1 MKRIVAL
8 SFFVFNIF
16 FINVFNNI
24 LFGDVVNSIVGI
36 VGSMP
41 ITYED
46 FISRKTFLDMQAKS
60 MGHNINDDL
69 VYKDLVEE
77 RIMYLKLQEYNYTIE
92 ENDVSRRLDSIAKQ
106 YNMTLDQFSKQLRAE
121 GISYA
126 EYRNSIKKQIAMEN
140 LSGLVVNSG
149 DISDEDADEFYNNS
163 KEKSMFEADTLV
175 KLSWIFFQATT
186 FTEKGEKQ
194 KIANTVRGLAARG
207 DDFSE
212 LAKRYSD
219 DKATKNSG
227 GDLGYNL
234 LYDEGKKSLPA
245 QINAGLNLVKR
256 GYKVGTVSSV
266 RELVGKGFYIVKII
280 SVEKDMDSIR
290 TRVKNYLGEIRMRES
305 FVKWLEDET
314 KRVSVKLYK

>member
-1 MKRIVAL
+1 MKRIAILYV
-8 SFFVFNIF
+8 FIFNIF
-16 FINVFNNI
+16 FNIVFDNV
-24 LFGDVVNSIVGI
+24 LYGDMVNSIVGV

-46 FISRKTFLDMQAKS
+46 FVSRKSFLDMQAKS
-60 MGHNINDDL
+60 MGRNINDDL

-77 RIMYLKLQEYNYTIE
+77 RIMYLKLEEYNYTIE

-126 EYRNSIKKQIAMEN
+126 EYRNSIRKQIAMEN
-140 LSGLVVNSG
+140 LSGLVVNG
-149 DISDEDADEFYNNS
+149 ADISDKEADEFYNNS
-163 KEKSMFEADTLV
+163 KEKSLFEADTLV

-207 DDFSE
+207 DDFSN
-212 LAKRYSD
+212 LAKQYSD

-266 RELVGKGFYIVKII
+266 RELVGKGFYIVKVI
-280 SVEKDMDSIR
+280 SVEKDMESIR

>member
-1 MKRIVAL
+1 M
-8 SFFVFNIF
+8 
-16 FINVFNNI
+16 
-24 LFGDVVNSIVGI
+24 GI

-46 FISRKTFLDMQAKS
+46 FVSRKSFLDMQAKS
-60 MGHNINDDL
+60 MGRNINDDL

-77 RIMYLKLQEYNYTIE
+77 RIMYLKLEEYNYTIE

-140 LSGLVVNSG
+140 LSGLVVNSA
-149 DISDEDADEFYNNS
+149 DISDEEADEFYNNS
-163 KEKSMFEADTLV
+163 KEKSLFEADTLV

-207 DDFSE
+207 DDFSN
-212 LAKRYSD
+212 LAKQYSD

-266 RELVGKGFYIVKII
+266 RELVGKGFYIVKVI
-280 SVEKDMDSIR
+280 SVEKDMESIR
-290 TRVKNYLGEIRMRES
+290 TRVKNYLGDIRMRES

>member
-16 FINVFNNI
+16 FINIFDNI

-46 FISRKTFLDMQAKS
+46 FISRKTFLNMQAKS

>member
-1 MKRIVAL
+1 MKRIVIL
-8 SFFVFNIF
+8 YVFIFNIF
-16 FINVFNNI
+16 FNIVFDNV
-24 LFGDVVNSIVGI
+24 LYGDVVNSIVGV
-36 VGSMP
+36 VGSVP

-46 FISRKTFLDMQAKS
+46 FVSRKSFLDMQAKS
-60 MGHNINDDL
+60 MGRNINDDL

-77 RIMYLKLQEYNYTIE
+77 RIMYLKLEEYNYTIE

-126 EYRNSIKKQIAMEN
+126 EYRNSIRKQIAMEN
-140 LSGLVVNSG
+140 LSGLVVNG
-149 DISDEDADEFYNNS
+149 ADISDKEADEFYNNS
-163 KEKSMFEADTLV
+163 KEKSLFEADTLV

-207 DDFSE
+207 DDFSN
-212 LAKRYSD
+212 LAKQYSD

-266 RELVGKGFYIVKII
+266 RELVGKGFYIVKVI
-280 SVEKDMDSIR
+280 SVEKDMESIR

>member
-1 MKRIVAL
+1 MKRIAILYV
-8 SFFVFNIF
+8 FIFNIF
-16 FINVFNNI
+16 FNIVFDNV
-24 LFGDVVNSIVGI
+24 LYGDVVNSIVGV
-36 VGSMP
+36 VGSVP

-46 FISRKTFLDMQAKS
+46 FVSRKSFLDMQAKS
-60 MGHNINDDL
+60 MGRNINDDL

-77 RIMYLKLQEYNYTIE
+77 RIMYLKLEEYNYTIE

-126 EYRNSIKKQIAMEN
+126 EYRNSIRKQIAMEN
-140 LSGLVVNSG
+140 LSGLVVNG
-149 DISDEDADEFYNNS
+149 ADISDKEADEFYNNS
-163 KEKSMFEADTLV
+163 KEKSLFEADTLV

-207 DDFSE
+207 DDFSN
-212 LAKRYSD
+212 LAKQYSD

-266 RELVGKGFYIVKII
+266 RELVGKGFYIVKVI
-280 SVEKDMDSIR
+280 SVEKDMESIR

>member
-16 FINVFNNI
+16 FINVFDNI

-46 FISRKTFLDMQAKS
+46 FISRKTFLNMQAKS